1 MSTDEISMTI
11 SDDQLTVTLADS
23 SFTNDSSTDI
33 ICSDEPE
40 AGDGCSSQSTDT
52 FSVVTS
58 TAAAPMSTATLL
70 SSRFTVQPAFPP
82 QSVKLNHDYH
92 NNEPDCLDSVAPP
105 SAPPELGEVEVSA
118 FQGREVFFP
127 ESETRKK
134 VSFPEG
140 EALIKG
146 FAHAPNPWYN
156 VSHCTTDNLVS
167 SYVNSCAVH
176 SVRPLSKLVSQLNM
190 IQDFTERVNMLS
202 LKGENIG
209 NNKHIES
216 LEEIFRRVQFVN
228 VDMSNTH
235 LDDESAI
242 ALFEMVEYYESVIHL
257 KLAYNKNLGLRAWA
271 AAARMIRKTQHLES
285 IDLRGCSLNEQCVA
299 TLGRAL
305 RMGTYIHVLYLQE
318 CSLSSRSIMILSAAL
333 KTIPNIKELHIG
345 ENNLQPADGIQIGNL
360 IRNNTYLHVLDVRHN
375 NLQNIGIAR
384 ICDGLAAQSHGVGL
398 KSLNIAHNHFNAAIT
413 SGIAAALA
421 VKDYQSQQKLFLREI
436 QSQVS
441 INAEVQRAKLDKL
454 LIQSKPGR
462 NGAALSVSSAT
473 PVADGETPASSLGV
487 DFSTTAA
494 TTMHTNPASKA
505 AGVYLDP
512 LGAVSAASTIPTADS
527 LANIKLYR
535 GESFTPETVQVSASK
550 GASESTSYHTSP
562 VIPHVDATLN
572 HLRGADNEV
581 PVADNNLQSA
591 GEEVSVADEKAQDAD
606 DEIQGADNVQSVDN
620 EVPVADNEVPRAD
633 KDIQNAD
640 GDVQGADEVSPGA
653 YNEAPVA
660 DNIEDVSV
668 ADEKVQGAD
677 KDIQSADNVGSTDE
691 DVLGTDNLVP
701 GADNV
706 VQSADGEGSVAD
718 EKAQGADKDI
728 QSADN
733 VGSTD
738 EDVLGTDNLV
748 PGADNL
754 VPGADNVVPGADNV
768 VQSADEEGSVA
779 DEKAQGADN
788 VDLSVDDLTAKDVPA
803 SVLDD
808 GPLSS
813 VVECS
818 SNSVTGS
825 KEITAGLEITTDDL
839 PNNQSCSALGYV
851 VDPSGGGDAE
861 SSLALLGDS
870 EVSSQLKLHNTN
882 SDLAVNSETAGDV
895 TTNCTLGGD
904 ESTNSPVEISLSNS
918 LVYETTQPDN
928 ASVLNDDSSSE
939 QEKSRRLI
947 LQVGDADTQN
957 VEIDNKNEVH
967 SIETVRDRDRPIDTN
982 TSSLSSPILSKDLN
996 DLISSD
1002 SDISICG
1009 TEALKK
1015 DVFQNDLHS
1024 VDIVDPM
1031 SSRDY
1036 STEMGDG
1043 STNIASVPSLSTLAK
1058 NILASGETEEKEPSC
1073 SFE

>member
-1 MSTDEISMTI
+1 
-11 SDDQLTVTLADS
+11 L
-23 SFTNDSSTDI
+23 
-33 ICSDEPE
+33 C
-40 AGDGCSSQSTDT
+40 
-52 FSVVTS
+52 
-58 TAAAPMSTATLL
+58 
-70 SSRFTVQPAFPP
+70 
-82 QSVKLNHDYH
+82 
-92 NNEPDCLDSVAPP
+92 
-105 SAPPELGEVEVSA
+105 
-118 FQGREVFFP
+118 VF
-127 ESETRKK
+127 
-134 VSFPEG
+134 V
-140 EALIKG
+140 
-146 FAHAPNPWYN
+146 
-156 VSHCTTDNLVS
+156 
-167 SYVNSCAVH
+167 
-176 SVRPLSKLVSQLNM
+176 
-190 IQDFTERVNMLS
+190 
-202 LKGENIG
+202 
-209 NNKHIES
+209 
-216 LEEIFRRVQFVN
+216 
-228 VDMSNTH
+228 
-235 LDDESAI
+235 
-242 ALFEMVEYYESVIHL
+242 
-257 KLAYNKNLGLRAWA
+257 
-271 AAARMIRKTQHLES
+271 
-285 IDLRGCSLNEQCVA
+285 
-299 TLGRAL
+299 
-305 RMGTYIHVLYLQE
+305 
-318 CSLSSRSIMILSAAL
+318 
-333 KTIPNIKELHIG
+333 
-345 ENNLQPADGIQIGNL
+345 
-360 IRNNTYLHVLDVRHN
+360 
-375 NLQNIGIAR
+375 
-384 ICDGLAAQSHGVGL
+384 
-398 KSLNIAHNHFNAAIT
+398 
-413 SGIAAALA
+413 
-421 VKDYQSQQKLFLREI
+421 
-436 QSQVS
+436 
-441 INAEVQRAKLDKL
+441 
-454 LIQSKPGR
+454 
-462 NGAALSVSSAT
+462 GAALSVSSAT

-677 KDIQSADNVGSTDE
+677 KDIQSTDNVGSTDE
-691 DVLGTDNLVP
+691 DVLGTDNIVPGADNLVP

-718 EKAQGADKDI
+718 EEAQGADKDI

-754 VPGADNVVPGADNV
+754 VPGADNVVQSADGEASVADEKAQGADKGLQRADNVGSTDEDVLGTDNLVPGADNV